1 MVNNLSFNHLII
13 STSFLLACLPY
24 FAHIIVLRGMDML
37 HLLIFALLAGTFLLG
52 ITWMRMGLFNLSG
65 SKMEIWL
72 KKFTNSPFMGMLAG
86 IVMTAILQSSSAV
99 TVIAVGLVSAR
110 ILTFPQTIGII
121 LGTNIGTTVTLEF
134 LTFDLNHLI
143 IPFIIGGV
151 LLQFFKNTKLK
162 SCGYIF
168 LGIAI
173 IFAAMNG
180 FEILANSIEDVPMME
195 KLIELMKNNIAI
207 SFLTGTFLTA
217 IIQSSTAMT
226 GIAMTFLTSGTFD
239 LNTGIAIMI
248 GANIG
253 TCATALLASIGA
265 GNEARLTA
273 YAHIWLNLIGAVI
286 FLPFISILGQASSM
300 LSDLPATQLA
310 HASVLYNTIV
320 SFLILPFV
328 RKFGQ
333 YIIWLHGK

>member
-1 MVNNLSFNHLII
+1 
-13 STSFLLACLPY
+13 
-24 FAHIIVLRGMDML
+24 ML
-37 HLLIFALLAGTFLLG
+37 HVLFFALLAGTFLLG
-52 ITWMRMGLFNLSG
+52 MTWMRMGLFHLSG
-65 SKMEIWL
+65 SNMENWL
-72 KKFTNSPFMGMLAG
+72 QKFTNSPFMGMLAG
-86 IVMTAILQSSSAV
+86 IGMTAILQSSSAV

-110 ILTFPQTIGII
+110 ILTFPQTTGII

-143 IPFIIGGV
+143 IPFIIAGI

-180 FEILANSIEDVPMME
+180 FEILAKSIEDVPIMQR
-195 KLIELMKNNIAI
+195 LIGLMKGNIAI

-273 YAHIWLNLIGAVI
+273 YAHIWLNLAGALL
-286 FLPFISILGQASSM
+286 FLPFISVLGHVSSV
-300 LSDLPATQLA
+300 LSDAPDMQLA
-310 HASVLYNTIV
+310 HASVLYNTAC
-320 SFLILPFV
+320 SLLALPFAK
-328 RKFGQ
+328 KFGQ
-333 YIIWLHGK
+333 FIIWLHGK